1 MKGFASASA
10 FPVPGLGSEGNLGR
24 NSYIGPGLANVNLQ
38 FSKAF
43 TYERYTFQLRA
54 DLFNIFNRVNLVDSS
69 VVSDLSSSQFGQ
81 ATAQSF
87 PRYAQFGLHFS
98 F

>member
-1 MKGFASASA
+1 
-10 FPVPGLGSEGNLGR
+10 
-24 NSYIGPGLANVNLQ
+24 VNLQ

-87 PRYAQFGLHFS
+87 PRYVQFGLHFS